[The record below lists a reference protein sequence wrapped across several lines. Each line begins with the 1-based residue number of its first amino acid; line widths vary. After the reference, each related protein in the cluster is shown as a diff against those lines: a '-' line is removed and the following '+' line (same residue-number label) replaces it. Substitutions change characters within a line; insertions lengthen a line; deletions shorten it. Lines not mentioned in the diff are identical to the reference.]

1 MYAPSVLNW
10 QTVTSRGFDQ
20 VVAGTNIFV
29 KVKTIVG
36 GVESFVLLKLFRP
49 LPHTGQPVELTGVQ
63 GD

>member
-1 MYAPSVLNW
+1 MNW

>member
-1 MYAPSVLNW
+1 MHASSVLRW
-10 QTVTSRGFDQ
+10 QTVTSKGFDQ

-36 GVESFVLLKLFRP
+36 GVEGFVLLRLFRP

>member
-1 MYAPSVLNW
+1 MP
-10 QTVTSRGFDQ
+10 QHQ

-29 KVKTIVG
+29 KVKTIVE
-36 GVESFVLLKLFRP
+36 GVEGFVLLRLFRP